1 MAKRKYIDPY
11 EENQKMKDKIY
22 TLFLHVKGKISH
34 RTDIQLLD
42 EGNFFMFKKRTEE
55 KGITGDYVYQ
65 AYPIKFNEFEE
76 FCKTRMLL

>member
-11 EENQKMKDKIY
+11 EENQKMKQKIY
-22 TLFLHVKGKISH
+22 SLFLHVKGMIAH

-42 EGNFFMFKKRTEE
+42 EGNYFMFKKKTKDLGLSGEH
-55 KGITGDYVYQ
+55 VFQ